1 MASILIKNALTV
13 TQDAERNIRIA
24 NILIEG
30 NRISGVNGKTQDADR
45 VIDATGMI
53 AIPGLIN
60 THAHVAMSHLKG
72 KLDDI
77 SLESFLEKT
86 FSLDGERT
94 ESGIYNSSRLG
105 IDEMITNGITSFADL
120 YYSEDVISKA
130 VEDSGI
136 RGFLSWNTLDEE
148 FTTQKGNPVKNADH
162 FISTHSGRELVYPSV
177 GVQGIYVSSDE
188 NYFRVREVAERHGT
202 IIHTHLAETRKE
214 VYDYV
219 RKSNGKRPTEH
230 LNEIGFLNP
239 KVLAAHSVWVTLSEI
254 RQMARNSVKVSWNS
268 ISNGKLGVG
277 GIAPVPEML
286 ESGITVSV
294 GTDSSGSNNSLDMF
308 EAMKFSALW
317 IKNDRWDPAIIAAQT
332 ILDMCTVNAAK
343 ALDHGDLLGSIEQG
357 KLADI
362 VLIDSRMP
370 NLMPTKAENA
380 VSNIVYSANPS
391 NVKYVLVN
399 GSVLKDNGAL
409 VKPFAGVQSEQE
421 FY

>member
-1 MASILIKNALTV
+1 MASILIGNALTV
-13 TQDAERNIRIA
+13 TQDSKRSVKRA

-30 NRISGVNGKTQDADR
+30 NRISSVSANVQQADR
-45 VIDATGMI
+45 VIDASRMI

-77 SLESFLEKT
+77 PLEGFLEKT
-86 FSLDGERT
+86 FTLDGERT
-94 ESGIYNSSRLG
+94 ETGIYNSSRLG

-120 YYSEDVISKA
+120 YYSEDIIARA

-162 FISTHSGRELVYPSV
+162 FISTHSGRELVTPSV

-188 NYFRVREVAERHGT
+188 NYLRAREVAEKHGT

-230 LNEIGFLNP
+230 LNDIGFLNP
-239 KVLAAHSVWVTLSEI
+239 RVLAAHSVWVTLSEI
-254 RQMARNSVKVSWNS
+254 RHMAKNGVKVSWNS

-286 ESGITVSV
+286 ENGMTVSM

-308 EAMKFSALW
+308 EVMKFSALW
-317 IKNDRWDPAIIAAQT
+317 IKNDRWNPAIITAQT

-343 ALDHGDLLGSIEQG
+343 ALGCGDLGSIEEG

-370 NLMPTKAENA
+370 NLVPTNAENA

-391 NVKYVLVN
+391 NVKYVMVN
-399 GSVLKDNGAL
+399 GSLLKDDGKL
-409 VKPFAGVQSEQE
+409 VKPFTGVENEQE